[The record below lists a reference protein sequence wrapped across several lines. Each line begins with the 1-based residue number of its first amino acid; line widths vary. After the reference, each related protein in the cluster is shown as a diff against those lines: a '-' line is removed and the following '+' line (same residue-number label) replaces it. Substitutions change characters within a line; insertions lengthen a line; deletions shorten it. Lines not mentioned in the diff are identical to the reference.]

1 MKESSG
7 ELSMT
12 VITIVAVIAIGG
24 IVSAFALPTVRN
36 WIQSTFN
43 SIGASQVCVQYDQ
56 EGKCLKWSE
65 NSGK

>member
-12 VITIVAVIAIGG
+12 VITIVGVIAIGG

-36 WIQSTFN
+36 WIQNTFN
-43 SIGASQVCVQYDQ
+43 SIGTSKVCVEYNADGSCKKYSQ
-56 EGKCLKWSE
+56 
-65 NSGK
+65 